1 MDAITNSDL
10 LFDVGGFKRNPHLV
24 SILGCA
30 SAIDKNSRAKVKV
43 NTRLC
48 G

>member
-1 MDAITNSDL
+1 MDSDL
-10 LFDVGGFKRNPHLV
+10 LFDVGGFKGNAHSV

-30 SAIDKNSRAKVKV
+30 SAIDKNSGAKVKV